1 MRQGLIWI
9 LLALWAIAVG
19 LSVLP
24 MLEPPT
30 GDGFTRGMNRITG
43 FFQFH
48 ALALLI
54 GLVIFA
60 FRGRAEGLWL
70 RRLML
75 VPVSVALALLLGIA
89 GVFLYAA
96 MVPV

>member
-1 MRQGLIWI
+1 VIWI
-9 LLALWAIAVG
+9 LLAAWAVALG

-24 MLEPPT
+24 TLEPPT
-30 GDGFTRGMNRITG
+30 GDGFTRGLNRITG
-43 FFQFH
+43 FFQFQ

-54 GLVIFA
+54 GLVILA
-60 FRGRAEGLWL
+60 LRGRAEGAWL

-75 VPVSVALALLLGIA
+75 VPVLVAAALALAIA

-96 MVPV
+96 VMRP

>member
-1 MRQGLIWI
+1 MRQVMIWI
-9 LLALWAIAVG
+9 LLAAWAVAVG

-24 MLEPPT
+24 MLEPAT
-30 GDGFTRGMNRITG
+30 GDGFTRGMNRISG
-43 FFQFH
+43 FFQFQ

-54 GLVIFA
+54 GLVILA
-60 FRGRAEGLWL
+60 MRGRAEGSWL

-75 VPVSVALALLLGIA
+75 VPILVAAALLLAIA

-96 MVPV
+96 MMRP